1 MRAEI
6 VDVQA
11 FLTSSLRAVYCLVYL
26 PRNNVQDH
34 RKKILDAGLT
44 ILREQGLA
52 GLTQPRVAA
61 MTGLRQ
67 SHLTYYY
74 PTRADL
80 LTAVTRAA
88 IEAQLAGA
96 RSLTKGIA
104 SAKQAAAKMA
114 GVATRRENTRVLA
127 ALNQAADQEP
137 TVRALFTELL
147 DGFIGE
153 LGALLEKLK
162 LSPTEA
168 RIDLLHAL
176 FVGLSIIDLATRR
189 KNGRARAKAALG
201 LTLDLLSGEKR

>member
-1 MRAEI
+1 M
-6 VDVQA
+6 
-11 FLTSSLRAVYCLVYL
+11 
-26 PRNNVQDH
+26 QDR
-34 RKKILDAGLT
+34 RKKILEAGLA
-44 ILREQGLA
+44 ILQEQGLA

-61 MTGLRQ
+61 KTGLRQ

-74 PTRADL
+74 PTRSDL

-88 IEAQLAGA
+88 IEVQLAGV

-104 SAKQAAAKMA
+104 SAEQAATKMA
-114 GVATRRENTRVLA
+114 AVAARHENTRVLS

-137 TVRALFTELL
+137 AVRALFNELL
-147 DGFIGE
+147 DGFVAE

-176 FVGLSIIDLATRR
+176 FVGLSIIDLATGR
-189 KNGRARAKAALG
+189 KNGRARAKTALSLAFG
-201 LTLDLLSGEKR
+201 LLSGEKR

>member
-1 MRAEI
+1 M
-6 VDVQA
+6 
-11 FLTSSLRAVYCLVYL
+11 
-26 PRNNVQDH
+26 QDR

-52 GLTQPRVAA
+52 GLTQPRIAA
-61 MTGLRQ
+61 KTGLRQ

-96 RSLTKGIA
+96 RSLTKGTV

-114 GVATRRENTRVLA
+114 TVAARRENTRVLA

-147 DGFIGE
+147 DGFIAE

-189 KNGRARAKAALG
+189 KNGRARAKAALS
-201 LTLDLLSGEKR
+201 LTFDLLSGGKR